1 MKGLLKITQNAMES
15 ITAIN
20 KPMKTKADAKLA
32 DHRKPV
38 HRFHGN
44 TDSLC
49 DSFSGFANFSFNFAW
64 LSANS
69 SYSV

>member
-1 MKGLLKITQNAMES
+1 MES
-15 ITAIN
+15 KPAIN

-44 TDSLC
+44 TDLLC
-49 DSFSGFANFSFNFAW
+49 DSFSGIANFSFK
-64 LSANS
+64 SA
-69 SYSV
+69 